1 MIGSGIGRDVVAITT
16 VGGRMSKGSVT
27 LPGSTC
33 APMRTAV
40 MAMTA
45 LLKAPC
51 MNPGF
56 RSTFELY
63 PLSPRHHA
71 HVPPASSRD
80 NLADDIPMHIRQ
92 AEIASAETVSQLLV
106 VDA

>member
-1 MIGSGIGRDVVAITT
+1 MIGSGIGRDVIAITS

-45 LLKAPC
+45 LLKAP
-51 MNPGF
+51 PQQISRF
-56 RSTFELY
+56 PVSLWVLY
-63 PLSPRHHA
+63 FLTANR
-71 HVPPASSRD
+71 
-80 NLADDIPMHIRQ
+80 
-92 AEIASAETVSQLLV
+92 
-106 VDA
+106 

>member
-1 MIGSGIGRDVVAITT
+1 MIGSGIGRDVIAITS

-63 PLSPRHHA
+63 PLSPRHRA

-80 NLADDIPMHIRQ
+80 DVADDAAMHIRQ
-92 AEIASAETVSQLLV
+92 AEVATTEAVGKFFVI
-106 VDA
+106 DA